1 MTNKKEYGTSDIT
14 VYIYLPYL
22 YIGKDTRSIEG
33 RLYLKLVCYDTIGDV
48 YEIIKRKIIMKIYK
62 SFISFSWYC
71 MNYKQCVLWLK
82 E

>member
-1 MTNKKEYGTSDIT
+1 MTNKKEYGTS
-14 VYIYLPYL
+14 Y
-22 YIGKDTRSIEG
+22 IEG
-33 RLYLKLVCYDTIGDV
+33 RLYPKLVCCDIIGDV

-71 MNYKQCVLWLK
+71 MNYKQYVLWLK